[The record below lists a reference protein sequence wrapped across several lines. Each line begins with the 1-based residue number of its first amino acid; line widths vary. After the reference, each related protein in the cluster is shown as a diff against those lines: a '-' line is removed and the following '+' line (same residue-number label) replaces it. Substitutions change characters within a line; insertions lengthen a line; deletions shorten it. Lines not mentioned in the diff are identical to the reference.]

1 MPTMPWRPSRPLG
14 RGGAS
19 RQIMA
24 DCTPD
29 GFDIDPADMTEVVV
43 PNNLRAAKKP
53 EDQILA
59 APERSGYS
67 ADTIFAIKLALEEA
81 MTNAVK
87 HGNRNDPTKHIT
99 VLYIVNESYTVVVV
113 RDEGA
118 GFCPAAVPD
127 PTHTENLERPF
138 GRGIML
144 MNSYMTKV
152 HFCEDGNEVWMLKNK
167 NETSP

>member
-1 MPTMPWRPSRPLG
+1 
-14 RGGAS
+14 
-19 RQIMA
+19 MA
-24 DCTPD
+24 DSIPD
-29 GFDIDPADMTEVVV
+29 GFGVNPVDMTEMVV

-59 APERSGYS
+59 ALERNGYS

-87 HGNRNDPTKHIT
+87 HGNRNDPSKHVT
-99 VLYIVNESYTVVVV
+99 VQYLVNERYTVVMV

-118 GFCPAAVPD
+118 GFCPTAVPD
-127 PTHTENLERPF
+127 PTHSENIERPF

-152 HFCEDGNEVWMLKNK
+152 HFGANGNEVWMLKNK
-167 NETSP
+167 HEAAP

>member
-59 APERSGYS
+59 ALERSGYS

-99 VLYIVNESYTVVVV
+99 IRYAVSATKAVIVI

-118 GFCPAAVPD
+118 GFKPDSIPD
-127 PTHTENLERPF
+127 PTTPDRLPVPS

-144 MNSYMTKV
+144 IGAYM
-152 HFCEDGNEVWMLKNK
+152 DEVVYRDNGREVRFVKHRR
-167 NETSP
+167 